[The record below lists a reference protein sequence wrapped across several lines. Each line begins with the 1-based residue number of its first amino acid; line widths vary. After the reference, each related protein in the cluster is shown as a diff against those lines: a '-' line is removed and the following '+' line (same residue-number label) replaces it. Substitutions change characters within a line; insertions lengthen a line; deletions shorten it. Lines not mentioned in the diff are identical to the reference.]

1 MIGPGNPTVRR
12 RMLAAHLRQLRIA
25 AGMTIDQVAAAIDA
39 SKSKVSRIETG
50 NVSASPRDVRDLL
63 RLYGIAGD
71 QRDELLRAAREAR
84 EKGWWHAYSDVLSS
98 NSRYIGMEAAAA
110 RIRTY
115 EALLVPGLLQT
126 AAYARAAIH
135 VLHPTLRPD
144 EVDRRV
150 ELRQARQALLTRDD
164 PPGISAI
171 VDEAVLRRPVGGP
184 SVMREQLRRLVDD
197 GARNAVTLR
206 VLPFEAG
213 EHAAMYG
220 PFTILGFQDLT
231 QPDVVYFEN
240 LAREHWLEKTEEL
253 LRHSRAFDRLQALAL
268 DPEAST
274 AFLVRLRE
282 EL

>member
-1 MIGPGNPTVRR
+1 MINPENPTIRR
-12 RMLAAHLRQLRIA
+12 RMLAANLRQLRIA
-25 AGMTIDQVAAAIDA
+25 AGMTIDQVAAAIDV

-50 NVSASPRDVRDLL
+50 NVGASPRDVRDLL

-98 NSRYIGMEAAAA
+98 NSRFIGMEAAAA

-126 AAYARAAIH
+126 AAYAWAAIH
-135 VLHPTLRPD
+135 VLHPTLRQD

-150 ELRQARQALLTRDD
+150 ELRQVRQALLARDD
-164 PPGISAI
+164 PPVVSAI
-171 VDEAVLRRPVGGP
+171 VDEAVLRRPVGGR
-184 SVMREQLRRLVDD
+184 SVMREQLGRLVND

-220 PFTILGFQDLT
+220 PFTILGFHDPT
-231 QPDVVYFEN
+231 QPDLVYLEN
-240 LAREHWLEKTEEL
+240 QARELWLEKAEEL
-253 LRHSRAFDRLQALAL
+253 HRYSQSFERLQALAL
-268 DPEAST
+268 DPDAST
-274 AFLVRLRE
+274 AFLIRRYA